1 MSNPDGTQF
10 LRMTHIYMGL
20 INKFSEGWGMSC
32 NKLISLIFAQKFH
45 GAVWV
50 RTKMEYKVPFLKML
64 KFFCQKHYLF

>member
-1 MSNPDGTQF
+1 MYYKCMSNPDGTQF

-45 GAVWV
+45 GAV
-50 RTKMEYKVPFLKML
+50 
-64 KFFCQKHYLF
+64 